1 MPATTPEQVNEQ
13 LIDAL
18 SRGDIDT
25 AIALYEPEASFVSD
39 GKVVS
44 RDRLD
49 PTDAGGLRGGQAAL
63 QD

>member
-1 MPATTPEQVNEQ
+1 MPATTPEQVSEQ

-25 AIALYEPEASFVSD
+25 AIALYEPEASFVGD

-44 RDRLD
+44 GTASIRSCWR
-49 PTDAGGLRGGQAAL
+49 PSRRSSRASG
-63 QD
+63 